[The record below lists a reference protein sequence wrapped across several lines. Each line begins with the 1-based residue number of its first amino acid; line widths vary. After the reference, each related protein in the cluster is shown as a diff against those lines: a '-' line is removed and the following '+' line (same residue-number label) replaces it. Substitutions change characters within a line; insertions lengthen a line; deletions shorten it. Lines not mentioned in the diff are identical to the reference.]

1 MSEHLERLFNLHDL
15 LQRHGELQ
23 THEVAQR
30 MDVPV
35 RTARDDLKALAA
47 TGRITKRGEGK
58 ATTWMI
64 AEKPQADRMAL
75 YDAVCVRVGRDLL
88 GFLKPLGL
96 HTLHRVDAD
105 DKLRPAD
112 RAHLDRKLHVIH
124 EPPRRQD
131 VDLFDAVLDG
141 LIRQRELVLHRDG
154 KPPER
159 VRPLT
164 LVVHRRGLY
173 LQCLRCVATDVRLY
187 ALDRLTEVEPTDV
200 VFPYPPDH
208 RPTDH
213 FRHTFGV
220 HPEPPEEVT
229 LWFPADR
236 APLAL
241 ARQWHP
247 SQAERTNP
255 DGSVELDLKVGG
267 VELVS
272 FVLSWGPACRVL
284 KGERLRRRVV
294 EEMAAAMG
302 FYGETNIR
310 ETDADNKENP

>member
-1 MSEHLERLFNLHDL
+1 MRAQLDRLFELHDL

-30 MDVPV
+30 MGVPV
-35 RTARDDLKALAA
+35 RTARDDLKALAE
-47 TGRITKRGEGK
+47 TGRVTKRGEGK
-58 ATTWMI
+58 ETTWVI
-64 AEKPQADRMAL
+64 PDKPPLDKLEL
-75 YDAVCVRVGRDLL
+75 YDAVCVRVGRELL
-88 GFLKPLGL
+88 GFLQPLGL
-96 HTLHRVDAD
+96 HTLHRLDAD

-112 RAHLDRKLHVIH
+112 RANLDRKLHVIH

-131 VDLFDAVLDG
+131 VELFDTVLDG
-141 LIRQRELVLHRDG
+141 LIRQRELILHRDG

-159 VRPLT
+159 VAPLT

-173 LQCLRCVATDVRLY
+173 LQCLRRVATDVRLY
-187 ALDRLTEVEPTDV
+187 ALDRLTEVELTDV
-200 VFPYPPDH
+200 VFSYPSDH
-208 RPTDH
+208 RPTNH

-236 APLAL
+236 AHLAL

-247 SQAERTNP
+247 SQVERTNP
-255 DGSVELDLKVGG
+255 DGSVELDMKVGG

-272 FVLSWGPACRVL
+272 FVLSWGPACRVV
-284 KGERLRRRVV
+284 KGERLLGRVR
-294 EEMAAAMG
+294 EELSKVGRYYQDKA
-302 FYGETNIR
+302 
-310 ETDADNKENP
+310 P